1 MKCRAVSNF
10 LPHEGM
16 NPFCAK
22 HAEYGQGMYPFCAK
36 HAEYSQGMHPF
47 WRQTAGLR
55 VREAHSL
62 TNLSNIR
69 GCSEQGPQLPH
80 KINIA
85 HVLAQRS
92 AGPPQLPLPEP
103 NERT

>member
-22 HAEYGQGMYPFCAK
+22 HAEYGQGMHPFCAK

-47 WRQTAGLR
+47 GAK
-55 VREAHSL
+55 
-62 TNLSNIR
+62 
-69 GCSEQGPQLPH
+69 QLDY
-80 KINIA
+80 
-85 HVLAQRS
+85 
-92 AGPPQLPLPEP
+92 G
-103 NERT
+103 